1 MYREVVVK
9 KWLRRI
15 RGAVGMGLVWA
26 AGGAGVGGLIE
37 LLANVLPGGLPMA
50 SAVDMW
56 PQTLA
61 ILGFRRGVVF
71 GVVLGMAGGRRRFE
85 EFSLSQFAALGAV
98 AGLVLGVVA
107 VAKGAGVVFLGV
119 TTLLSALAGAGSL
132 ALARRAEQRGLL
144 DAGGD
149 VAEAGLAQGR
159 APELLGRRV

>member
-15 RGAVGMGLVWA
+15 GGAVGMGLVWA

-71 GVVLGMAGGRRRFE
+71 AIVLGIARGRRRFE
-85 EFSLSQFAALGAV
+85 EFSLSQFAACGAV
-98 AGLVLGVVA
+98 AGLVLGAVA
-107 VAKGAGVVFLGV
+107 MAKGAGVVFVGI
-119 TTLLSALAGAGSL
+119 TTLLSAAAGAGSL
-132 ALARRAEQRGLL
+132 ALARMAEERGLL
-144 DAGGD
+144 DAGAD
-149 VAEAGLAQGR
+149 VAEAGLAGGEAR
-159 APELLGRRV
+159 ELLGRRD